1 MDTIAMCY
9 AKDVVEPTENHP
21 LMLHFTIFR
30 LIVLFFFVEHKFAVL
45 VHHHSIIS
53 SSNSRLT
60 DESTLCYL
68 ASTKQQT
75 KASFPPKSTQNL
87 TPRNYLKN

>member
-30 LIVLFFFVEHKFAVL
+30 LIVLICFLWSTNFLFWFTITTSFLAATAGSQMNPL
-45 VHHHSIIS
+45 YAILPAP
-53 SSNSRLT
+53 NSRQ
-60 DESTLCYL
+60 
-68 ASTKQQT
+68 KPH
-75 KASFPPKSTQNL
+75 FHPKVPKT
-87 TPRNYLKN
+87 